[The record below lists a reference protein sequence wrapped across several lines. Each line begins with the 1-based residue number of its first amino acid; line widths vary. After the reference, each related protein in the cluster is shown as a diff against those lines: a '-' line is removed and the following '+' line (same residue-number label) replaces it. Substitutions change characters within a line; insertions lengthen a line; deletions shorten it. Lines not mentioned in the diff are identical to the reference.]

1 VTNLSANGNGAPA
14 RRIDQ
19 PEPVAGILRAAA
31 GVTGFV
37 GVSYAISG
45 LGHIQGVMATAQ
57 SRGYAYDF
65 RYAALLL
72 VGITVAYA
80 GVLCIWAVRGLAHG
94 QRHAWDRALSGTL
107 LLLLVSIPLIPVDG
121 PGQDNAVST
130 AIMAAVELAVLVAAW
145 RRLEPG

>member
-1 VTNLSANGNGAPA
+1 MAVQRETDPSPTGTTPVGPSPA
-14 RRIDQ
+14 LTTRQI
-19 PEPVAGILRAAA
+19 AA
-31 GVTGFV
+31 GVTAFV

-45 LGHIQGVMATAQ
+45 LAHIQGVMATATR
-57 SRGYAYDF
+57 RGYDYDF
-65 RYAALLL
+65 RYAALVL

-80 GVLCIWAVRGLAHG
+80 GVLCIWAVRGLARG

-130 AIMAAVELAVLVAAW
+130 AIFAAVELIVLLVA
-145 RRLEPG
+145 RRGLEAG